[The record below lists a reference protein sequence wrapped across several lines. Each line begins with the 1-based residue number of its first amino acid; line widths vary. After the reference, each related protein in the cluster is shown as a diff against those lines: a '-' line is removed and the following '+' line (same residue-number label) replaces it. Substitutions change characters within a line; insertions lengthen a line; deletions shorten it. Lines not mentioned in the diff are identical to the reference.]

1 MSAKQKMAVHQE
13 ILINAPQ
20 EKVWNTV
27 ASVEGI
33 KQWLGPSTYEPR
45 QGSKIDFNV
54 SHDGGKYYM
63 FGEVVTFNPP
73 TELAFTWTEQTIGGE
88 TWPASTLVTIT
99 LTPEHDGT
107 RVRLVHSGFEN
118 LPADI
123 AEEQFKGYEQGWA
136 IRHVMEGLKELAEQS

>member
-1 MSAKQKMAVHQE
+1 MSAKQKMAVRQE
-13 ILINAPQ
+13 VLINASP
-20 EKVWNTV
+20 EKVWTTV
-27 ASVEGI
+27 ASVAGI

-73 TELAFTWTEQTIGGE
+73 TELAFTWTEQPVGGDA
-88 TWPASTLVTIT
+88 WPAATLVTIT
-99 LTPEHDGT
+99 LTPENGGT
-107 RVRLVHSGFEN
+107 RVHLVHSGFEN

-123 AEEQFKGYEQGWA
+123 AEEQFKSYEHGWA
-136 IRHVMEGLKELAEQS
+136 IRHVMEDLKALAEKP